1 MFEARV
7 GARFMIDFEILKDSN
22 RGYIVKRK
30 GGEYRQHA
38 HLTNLEACR
47 RLIHLIDLGLLPK
60 NTWMQGSCRRLLT
73 DDEYKRL
80 KRPKQKY
87 YNQPVCKR

>member
-1 MFEARV
+1 M
-7 GARFMIDFEILKDSN
+7 GARFMIDFQILKDSN

-30 GGEYRQHA
+30 GGEYEQHA

-47 RLIHLIDLGLLPK
+47 RLIKLINLGLLPR
-60 NTWMQGSCRRLLT
+60 NIWMQGSCRRLLN

-80 KRPKQKY
+80 KRPKDRY
-87 YNQPVCKR
+87 YNKSGCNKRT